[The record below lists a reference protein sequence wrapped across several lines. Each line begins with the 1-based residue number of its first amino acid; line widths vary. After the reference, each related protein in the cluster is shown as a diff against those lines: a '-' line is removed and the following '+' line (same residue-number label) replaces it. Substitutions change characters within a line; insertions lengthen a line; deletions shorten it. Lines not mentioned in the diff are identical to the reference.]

1 LISNRKSNYLFMAQ
15 LAQTQRSD
23 MQLHTH
29 PTFLALLLYFTAAAI
44 AISFPQPIDNHPL
57 RTYESHPTPL
67 PQPPQKRNFP
77 LRIKNLPDGYT
88 GSFVTF
94 VSIAPK
100 LPCTASFIHFFQT
113 AATLAVTDP
122 SPGRRRQRFTLGGLA
137 LELVAWGTDEL
148 VSREFVQATSLWLMD
163 AATKGWAGFF
173 RAWVVDQVD
182 GQVVEVRMGTVWD
195 MLADD
200 GV

>member
-1 LISNRKSNYLFMAQ
+1 MTY

-23 MQLHTH
+23 MQPHTH

-44 AISFPQPIDNHPL
+44 AISFSQPIDNRPL
-57 RTYESHPTPL
+57 RTYESHCTPL
-67 PQPPQKRNFP
+67 PQPGTPEKRNFH
-77 LRIKNLPDGYT
+77 LRIKDLPAGYT

-94 VSIAPK
+94 ISIIPNF
-100 LPCTASFIHFFQT
+100 PSTASFIHFFET
-113 AATLAVTDP
+113 AASLAVTDP
-122 SPGRRRQRFTLGGLA
+122 SAGRRYQRFTLGGLA
-137 LELVAWGTDEL
+137 LELVARGTDEL

-163 AATKGWAGFF
+163 AASKGWAGFF
-173 RAWVVDQVD
+173 HAWVVDQGD
-182 GQVVEVRMGTVWD
+182 GQMVEVRMGTVWD